1 MVGDRILTLVKEKKI
16 SQKDLAS
23 MIGVSESALSRYIK
37 NEREPS
43 IEVMANLA
51 TALDTTIDY
60 LATGAQSE
68 TDFDEIYRLVAR
80 CAYNLTPEQ
89 KMTIIEEIA
98 KRI

>member
-1 MVGDRILTLVKEKKI
+1 MIGDRILALLKEKRL
-16 SQKDLAS
+16 SQKDLAR
-23 MIGVSESALSRYIK
+23 MIGVSEAALSRYIK

-51 TALDTTIDY
+51 TALDTTVDY
-60 LATGAQSE
+60 LTTGAKAE

-89 KMTIIEEIA
+89 KMAIIGEIA

>member
-16 SQKDLAS
+16 SQKDLAL

-60 LATGAQSE
+60 LTTGAQSE

-89 KMTIIEEIA
+89 KMAIIEEIA